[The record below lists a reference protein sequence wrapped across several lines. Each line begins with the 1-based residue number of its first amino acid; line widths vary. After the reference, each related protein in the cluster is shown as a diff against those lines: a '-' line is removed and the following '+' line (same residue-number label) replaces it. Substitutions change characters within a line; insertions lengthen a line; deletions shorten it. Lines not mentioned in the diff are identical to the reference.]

1 MFPCFKIISKCNFV
15 KILKLKGFK
24 ISRDILKE
32 IKGGKR
38 EKTMNEKNLVSILAA
53 LLLFT
58 DGGSSGN
65 LIIL

>member
-1 MFPCFKIISKCNFV
+1 MFQKLANAYLV